1 MVCQRPRGYPEP
13 AELREPAN
21 YLRRIK
27 MQTTAQST
35 SGKTR
40 AIAFYLPQ
48 FHPIPENDAWWGKG
62 FTEWTNTAKAKPLF
76 KEHYQPH
83 VPADLG
89 FYDLRVPEARKAQA
103 DMAREYGIEA
113 FCYYHYWF
121 AGARLLERPFNEV
134 LESGQPDFPF
144 CLCWANQTWT
154 GIWHGEPKRVLIE
167 QTYPGIDDHRR
178 HFEYLLRAFLDRRY
192 LRVEGKPVFIVY
204 TPDELPDSKRVTELW
219 RDWAAQAGLPGLFLM
234 AVHNSP
240 DWNPEHAG
248 FDAVI
253 ISRLPPRRFYMKKW
267 TTWKTPLAK
276 FKHWKADIQN
286 LPTIHQYK
294 YAVEHVITEPVSGI
308 ESYPCVIPNWDN
320 TPRSGAN
327 GLVLKGS
334 TPELFRSHLARA
346 IRRVS
351 DLPVDR
357 RFVFVKSWNEWAE
370 GNHLEPDLRYGRRYL
385 EVVREELQKACTR

>member
-1 MVCQRPRGYPEP
+1 MTTST
-13 AELREPAN
+13 AN
-21 YLRRIK
+21 V
-27 MQTTAQST
+27 
-35 SGKTR
+35 R
-40 AIAFYLPQ
+40 ALAFYLPQ
-48 FHPIPENDAWWGKG
+48 FHPIPENDEWWGRG

-76 KEHYQPH
+76 KGHYQPH

-89 FYDLRVPEARKAQA
+89 FYDLRVPETRKAQA

-121 AGARLLERPFNEV
+121 AGRRLLERPFNEV
-134 LESGQPDFPF
+134 LASGEPDFPF

-154 GIWHGEPKRVLIE
+154 GIWHGEPRRVLME
-167 QTYPGIDDHRR
+167 QTYPGIEDHRR
-178 HFEYLLRAFLDRRY
+178 HFDFLLRAFLDKRH
-192 LRVEGKPVFIVY
+192 LRVEDKPLFIVY
-204 TPDELPDSKRVTELW
+204 DPDALPEAKRVTDLW
-219 RDWAAQAGLPGLFLM
+219 REWAVNAGLPGLFLM

-240 DWNPEHAG
+240 DWNPKDSG

-253 ISRLPPRRFYMKKW
+253 ISRLPPRRFYMKQW
-267 TTWKTPLAK
+267 ATWKNPIRKLK
-276 FKHWKADIQN
+276 YWNADRQN

-294 YAVEHVITEPVSGI
+294 YAVQHVITEPVSGI

-334 TPELFRSHLARA
+334 TPELFRTHLKTA
-346 IRRVS
+346 IQRVS
-351 DLPVDR
+351 DLPEGH

-370 GNHLEPDLRYGRRYL
+370 GNHLEPDLRFGRRYL
-385 EVVREELQKACTR
+385 EVVREELQKT